1 MNTLLYFVVM
11 AAAFMGLP
19 YVLKGVH
26 VDGWG
31 PAFVGA
37 FILAVANTILKPVL
51 FVLTL
56 PFTIVTLGLFLLVL
70 NALML
75 ALTDWLVAGIRIDTF
90 VTTFVAALILSL
102 VGMVWK
108 AATKEEKKQKP
119 AS

>member
-19 YVLKGVH
+19 YLLHGVH
-26 VDGWG
+26 VNGWG

-37 FILAVANTILKPVL
+37 FILAVANTILKPIL

-56 PFTIVTLGLFLLVL
+56 PFTILTLGLFLLVL

-75 ALTDWLVAGIRIDTF
+75 SFTDWVVGGIKIDSF
-90 VTTFVAALILSL
+90 GTTFLAALVLSL
-102 VGMVWK
+102 VGMIWK
-108 AATKEEKKQKP
+108 GATKEEKKTV
-119 AS
+119 A

>member
-11 AAAFMGLP
+11 AATFMGLP
-19 YVLKGVH
+19 YVLRGVH
-26 VDGWG
+26 VTGWG

-37 FILAVANTILKPVL
+37 VILAVANTVVKPVL

-56 PFTIVTLGLFLLVL
+56 PLTLVTLGLFLLVL

-75 ALTDWLVAGIRIDTF
+75 GLTDWLVSGIHIDGWG
-90 VTTFVAALILSL
+90 TTFVAALILSV

-108 AATKEEKKQKP
+108 STMRDEQKS
-119 AS
+119 AKG